1 MKTKLLAEQGG
12 TRTFAAIFESD
23 DETMS
28 SLKTF
33 AQEQNL
39 TAASF
44 TAIGAFRKAT
54 LAYFDWE
61 TKKYLDIPVEEQVEV
76 LTLLG
81 RVAMGDDGPK
91 LHAHVVLGKRDGS
104 TVGGHLKE
112 AIVRPTLELILTE
125 SPAYLQRQHDP
136 ETGLSLI
143 EI

>member
-1 MKTKLLAEQGG
+1 LADEGG
-12 TRTFAAIFESD
+12 TRTFAAIFESG

-28 SLKTF
+28 SLKAF
-33 AQEQNL
+33 AQEQKL

-44 TAIGAFRKAT
+44 TAIGAFQKAT

-61 TKKYLDIPVEEQVEV
+61 TKKYLDIPVDEQVEA

-81 RVAMGDDGPK
+81 CVALGDDGPK

-125 SPAYLQRQHDP
+125 SPAHLRRRYDA